1 MATIKGYSVAKS
13 QKGFGSAVNSSTVYS
28 LSSQNQAANQALN
41 DAYGRT
47 DTAQMLEGKVPTL
60 KIGNNPGGVN
70 ALTGVVNTGSTHDC
84 LTNTNAVAG
93 TARSDLANQTVIAT
107 TTTITSTDDEAAGL
121 VLRVPVSSTGAID
134 RANVRAVIGG
144 EDYTDG
150 DLISVDGWV
159 GSRFEV
165 DVAP

>member
-28 LSSQNQAANQALN
+28 LSSENQAANQALN

-60 KIGNNPGGVN
+60 KIGGLPGGTN
-70 ALTGVVNTGSTHDC
+70 LTGVVNTGATHDC
-84 LTNTNAVAG
+84 LTNTNVVAG
-93 TARSDLANQTVIAT
+93 TARTDLANQTVIAT
-107 TTTITSTDDEAAGL
+107 TTTITSANEEAAGL
-121 VLRVPVSSTGAID
+121 VLSVPVTSAGAID

-144 EDYTDG
+144 EDYTDN
-150 DLISVDGWV
+150 DTISVDGWI